1 MHRLISLILLTT
13 IISACENAPRV
24 EIDNQTLIG
33 KYSQNKK
40 IASFLGIPFAEAP
53 VGKLRWAAPIPYK
66 SKNSKRM
73 ATEFSPACM
82 QHMGILEWYRDLAEI
97 FGNDRNVVSDLP
109 IDEDCLYLNVWTPV
123 LDEDANLPVMV
134 YIHGGSN
141 DSGWSFEPNY
151 HGYALAEKD
160 VVVVSIAYRLGVF
173 GFLSHPD
180 IDEKK
185 IKANFG
191 LWDQVTALEWI
202 KKNIKNFGGNPGN
215 ITAFGESAGAQDI
228 LALMFAKPANGLFNK
243 AILQSNAGFGLPE
256 ETPGNGHVRSSMQNE
271 QDRGSKLGKIIGS
284 ENKPLSLEE
293 LRAIPAQEIL
303 DVYQKTFPDYY
314 HSPAVDGYLIEK
326 PTWLD
331 IQNSNLSSMKV
342 IVGTNADEYYA
353 NTPENTDDEM
363 LESISK
369 QLFDSSSHIAM
380 NALQNEEDPRNA
392 LDRLYTAEGM
402 LCPSE
407 YLASKITKDSG
418 NSWVYYFSRIR
429 EGESAQHPMI
439 RAYHGA
445 ELPYVFNTHDEWMT
459 TSDLDLEITEIIT
472 DYWTNFAKTGNP
484 NGHNAPNWPIFD
496 ENQKFVQKFGND
508 IETIKSTETVLC
520 SIFSDQ
526 VSQ

>member
-1 MHRLISLILLTT
+1 
-13 IISACENAPRV
+13 
-24 EIDNQTLIG
+24 
-33 KYSQNKK
+33 
-40 IASFLGIPFAEAP
+40 
-53 VGKLRWAAPIPYK
+53 
-66 SKNSKRM
+66 
-73 ATEFSPACM
+73 
-82 QHMGILEWYRDLAEI
+82 
-97 FGNDRNVVSDLP
+97 
-109 IDEDCLYLNVWTPV
+109 
-123 LDEDANLPVMV
+123 
-134 YIHGGSN
+134 
-141 DSGWSFEPNY
+141 
-151 HGYALAEKD
+151 
-160 VVVVSIAYRLGVF
+160 
-173 GFLSHPD
+173 
-180 IDEKK
+180 
-185 IKANFG
+185 
-191 LWDQVTALEWI
+191 
-202 KKNIKNFGGNPGN
+202 
-215 ITAFGESAGAQDI
+215 
-228 LALMFAKPANGLFNK
+228 MFAKPANGLFNK

-293 LRAIPAQEIL
+293 LRALPAQKIL
-303 DVYQKTFPDYY
+303 DVYQKTFPNYY

-353 NTPENTDDEM
+353 NTPENTDYEM

-380 NALQNEEDPRNA
+380 NVLQNEEDPRNA

-418 NSWVYYFSRIR
+418 YSWVYYFSRIR

-484 NGHNAPNWPIFD
+484 NGYNAPNWPIFD
-496 ENQKFVQKFGND
+496 ENQKIRTK
-508 IETIKSTETVLC
+508 IWK
-520 SIFSDQ
+520 
-526 VSQ
+526 